1 MIHERYI
8 AWRRAFI
15 NGKLYNPGDV
25 VSHFPGLEDRK
36 SFRGIGDPIEVKEEE
51 QKETND
57 EIKRAGAGKWR
68 LPNGEV
74 VTGKLVDAQKVWE
87 DIKQHQ

>member
-8 AWRRAFI
+8 AWRKAFI

-25 VSHFPGLEDRK
+25 ISHFPGLEHRK
-36 SFRGIGDPIEVKEEE
+36 SFRGIGDPIEVKDNE
-51 QKETND
+51 QEIGD

-68 LPNGEV
+68 LPNGDV
-74 VTGKLVDAQKVWE
+74 VPGKLIDAQKAW
-87 DIKQHQ
+87 DLIKQQQ